1 MMAAQRGGSI
11 SSFDGFNLTANL
23 RRRLMMGE
31 MKEWVCGEIIAKGGE
46 HKRGWVSFKWKGW
59 RFYKKKKT

>member
-1 MMAAQRGGSI
+1 
-11 SSFDGFNLTANL
+11 
-23 RRRLMMGE
+23 MMGE

-59 RFYKKKKT
+59 RFYKKKKRSKNTTKKKKCV